1 MVDEFKTIKENF
13 FKVLSGAIV
22 GVTTA
27 GSAAMNDDVAGD
39 DDDTARAR
47 LIDANAARA
56 LLAAVFARAGKGKDE
71 VVQVAAREIGVAIAA
86 MLKEP
91 LSALAKHHR
100 LQISL
105 SFELVPKAGHEKEAA
120 AEAEADARAASPK
133 APRTAAAKKKSS
145 ARKGQQVKAAQVR
158 RRR

>member
-1 MVDEFKTIKENF
+1 MVDEFKTIKENI

-27 GSAAMNDDVAGD
+27 GSASLDDDAE
-39 DDDTARAR
+39 DDDTERAR

-105 SFELVPKAGHEKEAA
+105 SFELVPKAGHEKAAA
-120 AEAEADARAASPK
+120 AEAGEDSGDETPK
-133 APRTAAAKKKSS
+133 APKAPGAGKKKSS

-158 RRR
+158 RRK